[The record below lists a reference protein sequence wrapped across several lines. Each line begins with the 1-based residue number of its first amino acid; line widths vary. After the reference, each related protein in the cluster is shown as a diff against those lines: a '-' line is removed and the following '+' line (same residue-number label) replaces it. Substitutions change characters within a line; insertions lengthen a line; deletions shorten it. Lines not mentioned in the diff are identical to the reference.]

1 MIEYINFLL
10 LLTSF
15 SFVYFKYKKYI
26 RYIKM
31 VEKTIDELISVQNI
45 EKPNIATSNDKRQKL
60 LECVLTGNSKLYLGK
75 EYTED
80 KINNYDDESIDK
92 LFTRFESRLAGQMTK
107 SLGKSIINVYSM
119 GACSF
124 LEMSNQDHL
133 SDDLEHDPFLNSAL
147 QRFTCDLY
155 YKFGYFLAPLSVS
168 LITSRHYFKNNLN
181 INGTTRTDSIDNEKP
196 EKS

>member
-31 VEKTIDELISVQNI
+31 VEKTIDELISVQNM
-45 EKPNIATSNDKRQKL
+45 EKPNISTSNDKRQKL

-80 KINNYDDESIDK
+80 KINN
-92 LFTRFESRLAGQMTK
+92 FRR
-107 SLGKSIINVYSM
+107 
-119 GACSF
+119 
-124 LEMSNQDHL
+124 
-133 SDDLEHDPFLNSAL
+133 
-147 QRFTCDLY
+147 
-155 YKFGYFLAPLSVS
+155 
-168 LITSRHYFKNNLN
+168 
-181 INGTTRTDSIDNEKP
+181 
-196 EKS
+196 